1 MPHAE
6 ELCDHVVMM
15 HRGKKVLDD
24 PLSTIRRQYDPR
36 AIRFEPLHRDASLA
50 PLGALPEVESVSPR
64 DGGCE
69 ILLVNGTDPASAIP
83 RLASAVPA
91 ARIEIARPRLEDI
104 FVRIVTGGSAA
115 ETEEIRAQLH
125 APLQKENVLV

>member
-1 MPHAE
+1 
-6 ELCDHVVMM
+6 MM

-36 AIRFEPLHRDASLA
+36 AIRFEPLNRDADLS
-50 PLGALPEVESVSPR
+50 PFNALPEVERVSR
-64 DGGCE
+64 TDGGCE

-83 RLASAVPA
+83 RLATAVAP

-104 FVRIVTGGSAA
+104 FIRIVTGGSA
-115 ETEEIRAQLH
+115 TSEIDNLRAQLH
-125 APLQKENVLV
+125 DTVAQDVAV

>member
-24 PLSTIRRQYDPR
+24 PLSTIMRQYDPR
-36 AIRFEPLHRDASLA
+36 AIRFEPLDRHADLSPLA
-50 PLGALPEVESVSPR
+50 ALPEVERVSQA

-69 ILLVNGTDPASAIP
+69 ILLVNGTNPAGRFGSVNDPG
-83 RLASAVPA
+83 RLTAANELSKTLTWPPA
-91 ARIEIARPRLEDI
+91 P
-104 FVRIVTGGSAA
+104 SAA
-115 ETEEIRAQLH
+115 
-125 APLQKENVLV
+125 